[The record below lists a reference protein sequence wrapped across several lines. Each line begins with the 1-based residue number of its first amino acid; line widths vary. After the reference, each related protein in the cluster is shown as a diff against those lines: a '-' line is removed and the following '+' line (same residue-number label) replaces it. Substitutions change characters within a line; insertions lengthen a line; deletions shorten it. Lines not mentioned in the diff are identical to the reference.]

1 MFFHYYQDRRGL
13 LCGIS
18 VGKYHYI
25 IVCWYYGVWSVKC
38 CRWYYCYESNFE
50 IGIREDM
57 VSLRLMGF
65 HCAIHNIAHKPGA
78 YFHYLPYYLYL
89 YFTLSIPNNKLI

>member
-1 MFFHYYQDRRGL
+1 MKAILRL
-13 LCGIS
+13 
-18 VGKYHYI
+18 V
-25 IVCWYYGVWSVKC
+25 
-38 CRWYYCYESNFE
+38 YEKTL
-50 IGIREDM
+50 

-65 HCAIHNIAHKPGA
+65 HCAVHNIAHKPGM